1 MDKKVLGG
9 LAAGGAAVAGLIA
22 FLVIG
27 RKPEPPLE
35 PAPQPAIT
43 EPAPT
48 APAAAP
54 EETKA
59 EPAVPA
65 PKQPGTKKPAA
76 KKSGAPGQSAP
87 ASAAEPGTPAS
98 SAQPPKPKPAP
109 KPVYSGPKEGVVL
122 WSGELIKGGK
132 IIIAPGIAAGGTVSN
147 EFPGVPIDARVDLK
161 GVSIE
166 ESPSAADGWKRVVLR
181 SETKGRKV
189 VSIHWNVKEGN

>member
-9 LAAGGAAVAGLIA
+9 LAAGGAAAAGLIA

-27 RKPEPPLE
+27 RKPEPPIE

-48 APAAAP
+48 AAPAAAP
-54 EETKA
+54 EEPKA
-59 EPAVPA
+59 APAGPA
-65 PKQPGTKKPAA
+65 PKQPQTKKQTVKKPAA
-76 KKSGAPGQSAP
+76 PGQS
-87 ASAAEPGTPAS
+87 TPAS
-98 SAQPPKPKPAP
+98 TSGAEPAASAPPPKQKPAP

-147 EFPGVPIDARVDLK
+147 EFPGVPIDVRVDLK

-166 ESPSAADGWKRVVLR
+166 ETPSAADGWKRLVLR